1 MATAA
6 AGGGGGGGSR
16 ARQHVFGM
24 LLVRGT
30 PFYGY
35 HAHER
40 IWVKVMM

>member
-1 MATAA
+1 MAPGP
-6 AGGGGGGGSR
+6 AGAGR

-35 HAHER
+35 HGSER
-40 IWVKVMM
+40 VWVKIML